1 MIVIIVKRE
10 LDTAIRAVSKHRK
23 TVTVLAFKRYGR
35 FISHK
40 SSIDLITDMDIS
52 ITRFASTPRCLL
64 LWRLRRSTCPSSTD
78 EWWFMESQSTSR
90 KTVANVVPTN
100 TALCQTVSNHVS
112 CGTPDHLAE
121 TAVTKVLSETLQMQ
135 VDVCFRVPTIIKID
149 SRVIKRPAICQKV
162 YRNTEL
168 ALFKLMAQRC
178 P

>member
-1 MIVIIVKRE
+1 MN
-10 LDTAIRAVSKHRK
+10 A
-23 TVTVLAFKRYGR
+23 
-35 FISHK
+35 
-40 SSIDLITDMDIS
+40 S

-121 TAVTKVLSETLQMQ
+121 TAMTKVLSEALQVQ
-135 VDVCFRVPTIIKID
+135 VNICFCVPTIIKID
-149 SRVIKRPAICQKV
+149 SRVVERPAICQKV

-168 ALFKLMAQRC
+168 TLFELMAKRC